1 MFKCYNRPMLQ
12 LLKKNLFLFLIFFF
26 AKDSFAEENPYVFID
41 NNAQEMV
48 QVLTLEAD
56 LFETDRSLYEQ
67 KIKDIFEP
75 MIDFRRVA
83 ASVMGKKYYLLAS
96 KSERSEFVIIFKDS
110 LLDTY
115 AETLAQW
122 GDSTITT
129 EFPNN
134 KTEIYNKNVEVKQVL
149 DTGSSKYPISYKLRK
164 NEEGWKIVNIII
176 NGVNLGLTFRNQ
188 FQALA
193 VTHNEN
199 INLTL
204 QNWVSDA
211 GDAGIS

>member
-1 MFKCYNRPMLQ
+1 MLQ
-12 LLKKNLFLFLIFFF
+12 LLKNNFFLFFILIS
-26 AKDSFAEENPYVFID
+26 SFEAYSEEDPYSFID
-41 NNAQEMV
+41 KNAQEMV
-48 QVLTLEAD
+48 EILTNESY
-56 LFETDRSLYEQ
+56 LFEFDRSLYEQ

-83 ASVMGKKYYLLAS
+83 ASVMGKKYYLLAT
-96 KSERSEFVIIFKDS
+96 KDERSQFVEIFKDS

-129 EFPNN
+129 KFPL
-134 KTEIYNKNVEVKQVL
+134 EDLELVKNVEVKQIL
-149 DTGSSKYPISYKLRK
+149 DTGTSTYPISYKLRK
-164 NEEGWKIVNIII
+164 SKDGWKIINIII

-193 VTHNEN
+193 LTHDEN
-199 INLTL
+199 ISLTL
-204 QNWVSDA
+204 ENWVSDA
-211 GDAGIS
+211 GTAGIT

>member
-1 MFKCYNRPMLQ
+1 MLHSHKNYLFVF
-12 LLKKNLFLFLIFFF
+12 LLILTSLPIKSEQNPFL
-26 AKDSFAEENPYVFID
+26 FID
-41 NNAQEMV
+41 NNAQDMV
-48 QVLTLEAD
+48 KVLTNESS
-56 LFETDRSLYEQ
+56 LFDTNRELYEQ

-83 ASVMGKKYYLLAS
+83 ASVMGKKYYLMAS
-96 KSERSEFVIIFKDS
+96 QEQRNEFILIFKDS
-110 LLDTY
+110 LLETY

-122 GDSTITT
+122 GESTISTD
-129 EFPNN
+129 FPKDDFLSKKFENY
-134 KTEIYNKNVEVKQVL
+134 EKNIEVKQTL

-164 NEEGWKIVNIII
+164 SENDWKIVNIII

-193 VTHNEN
+193 VSQNEN
-199 INLTL
+199 IEATL
-204 QNWVSDA
+204 INWVSDA

>member
-1 MFKCYNRPMLQ
+1 MLQ
-12 LLKKNLFLFLIFFF
+12 LLKNNFFLFFILIS
-26 AKDSFAEENPYVFID
+26 SFEAYSEEDPYSFID
-41 NNAQEMV
+41 KNAQEMV
-48 QVLTLEAD
+48 EILTNESD
-56 LFETDRSLYEQ
+56 LFESDRSLYEQ

-83 ASVMGKKYYLLAS
+83 ASVMGKKYYLLAT
-96 KSERSEFVIIFKDS
+96 KDERTQFVEIFKDS

-129 EFPNN
+129 KFPL
-134 KTEIYNKNVEVKQVL
+134 EDLELVKNVEVKQIL
-149 DTGSSKYPISYKLRK
+149 DTGTSTYPISYKLRK
-164 NEEGWKIVNIII
+164 SKDGWKIINIII

-193 VTHNEN
+193 LTHDEN
-199 INLTL
+199 ISLTL
-204 QNWVSDA
+204 ENWVSDA
-211 GDAGIS
+211 GTAGIT